1 LTRVLVS
8 EVKVRCVMSDDI
20 ADGALLDVSKLSLS
34 ELLDELDE
42 SSLAR
47 AMHRIEVS
55 SGEGVKRYGFSNS
68 I

>member
-1 LTRVLVS
+1 
-8 EVKVRCVMSDDI
+8 MSDDI